1 MRTLPG
7 LILRPYKI
15 GKITIGGDIPTTGR
29 SPGNPQI
36 DTVFILY
43 GTPLGKTVAEER
55 IVSGRIE
62 SLQCHQQKTISKLI
76 RDGIQGSN
84 GTTIARSRLTSNIPT
99 VRDIAIVYTGIPKLV
114 AYRRK
119 PLIELRS
126 IRSKRKR
133 KGGIESRGSCMPTG
147 MMIIDITSYQGIG
160 SNILLC
166 YFRVST
172 MQTGLQYRLDT
183 PLGSQSG
190 IYLAIR
196 YKTRYIKS
204 FHQGIGCSSSLQIIG

>member
-7 LILRPYKI
+7 LILRPDKI

-29 SPGNPQI
+29 SPGKPQI
-36 DTVFILY
+36 GSVFILY
-43 GTPLGKTVAEER
+43 STPLGKTVAEER

-62 SLQCHQQKTISKLI
+62 ALQCHQQKMISKLI
-76 RDGIQGSN
+76 RDGIQCSN
-84 GTTIARSRLTSNIPT
+84 GTTIARSRLTGNIPT
-99 VRDIAIVYTGIPKLV
+99 VRDIAIVYTGIPELV

-119 PLIELRS
+119 PLIELRC

-133 KGGIESRGSCMPTG
+133 KGGIESRGSCMPTCV
-147 MMIIDITSYQGIG
+147 MIIDITSHQGVG

-166 YFRVST
+166 YFGGSA
-172 MQTGLQYRLDT
+172 MQTGLQYRLDAT
-183 PLGSQSG
+183 IGRQSG

-196 YKTRYIKS
+196 YKPRYIKS
-204 FHQGIGCSSSLQIIG
+204 FHQGTGCSCSLQIIG